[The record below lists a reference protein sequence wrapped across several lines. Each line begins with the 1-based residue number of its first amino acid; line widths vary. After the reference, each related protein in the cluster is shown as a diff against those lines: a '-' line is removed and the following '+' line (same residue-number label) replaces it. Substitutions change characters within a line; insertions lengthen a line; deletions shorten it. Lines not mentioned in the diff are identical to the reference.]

1 MSRQKTPIEYVGDH
15 AFVYV
20 RIFLKRYKT
29 SVFCVSKKTYDY
41 FMELP
46 IERWS
51 EYLKK
56 IKPKVE
62 RVLYNGNIDLLLDK
76 APKLAIVGSR
86 RMSDYG
92 QRVIEKWM
100 PILVQREITIVS
112 GFMYG
117 VDQAAHK
124 ACLEN
129 GGKTIAVLGWGI
141 DMKVS
146 AADLKLYQEILE
158 VNSLIVSEYEGEM
171 LGNRAS
177 FPQRNR
183 IVAGIADAVLVVE
196 AAEKSGSL
204 ITARLAMSM
213 GKPLMAVPGLVT
225 SKVAEGTNNLIK
237 RGKAVTVTSVED
249 ILREMGLV
257 SGQLEIG
264 FKPEKMSNPI
274 LVALESGEK
283 SVDELSLCL
292 KIPVEKV
299 MEEVLGLELEGL
311 IEARFGKYLKKF

>member
-1 MSRQKTPIEYVGDH
+1 MN
-15 AFVYV
+15 
-20 RIFLKRYKT
+20 
-29 SVFCVSKKTYDY
+29 
-41 FMELP
+41 M
-46 IERWS
+46 
-51 EYLKK
+51 
-56 IKPKVE
+56 IKPRVE
-62 RVLYNGNIDLLLDK
+62 RILYKGNIDLLLDK
-76 APKLAIVGSR
+76 AAKLAIVGSR

-100 PILVQREITIVS
+100 PTLVQRGVTIVS

-146 AADLKLYQEILE
+146 AADEKLYQEILE
-158 VNSLIVSEYEGEM
+158 VDSLIVSEYEGEM

-237 RGKAVTVTSVED
+237 RGKAVMVTSVED

-257 SGQLEIG
+257 NEQLEIG

-299 MEEVLGLELEGL
+299 MEEVLVLELEGL
-311 IEARFGKYLKKF
+311 IEVRFGKYLKKF